1 VGKVFFPQLQRKV
14 VNMTVALT
22 SPVTGGAQ
30 TGFTAPTYTIVL
42 DTALDTNGKQYAVTA
57 LGGTQAGVRVHS
69 VSDPFTFLYVKPKTF
84 KPLGIP
90 HPVTGRLQSVPKN
103 THLIKIAKGAIPL
116 AGQPSSVMTVRCL
129 LEVPAGSDV
138 ADPANLRAAISLLVG
153 ALTQI
158 SSGAGDTLVTGIL

>member
-1 VGKVFFPQLQRKV
+1 
-14 VNMTVALT
+14 MAVALT

-30 TGFTAPTYTIVL
+30 TGFTSPTYTHVSDI
-42 DTALDTNGKQYAVTA
+42 ALDTNGKQYAVTA

-69 VSDPFTFLYVKPKTF
+69 TSDPFTFLYVRPKTY
-84 KPLGIP
+84 KSLGTV

-116 AGQPSSVMTVRCL
+116 AGQPSSVMTVRCM
-129 LEVPAGSDV
+129 LEIPAGSDT

-153 ALTQI
+153 ALNQL
-158 SSGAGDTLVTGIL
+158 SAGLGDTLVTGVA